1 MILRQ
6 NKQNSDSYKFTN
18 PNEETNDI
26 KTAHNVFLREE
37 QLLKFDHYKRSVYAI
52 IYFQI
57 AFLIELFQ
65 LIRRIQ
71 SNDLLYNCN

>member
-6 NKQNSDSYKFTN
+6 NKQNSDSDKFTN

-52 IYFQI
+52 IYF
-57 AFLIELFQ
+57 
-65 LIRRIQ
+65 
-71 SNDLLYNCN
+71 